1 MRDNFRE
8 TQKYGRSNSL
18 KLDYLNIE
26 KENEKD
32 FLNDVL
38 EGIEDIKMD
47 LEKRLEIINKSEDE
61 LYYVYSYTPNKI
73 YVTKRGSNKLEIL
86 ENISEE
92 LKNNLAEGFILRSKN
107 GTFII
112 DEELTEKSMNFELNF
127 DDLKNDN

>member
-1 MRDNFRE
+1 M
-8 TQKYGRSNSL
+8 

>member
-1 MRDNFRE
+1 MCDNFHK
-8 TQKYGRSNSL
+8 TKKYGRSNSL
-18 KLDYLNIE
+18 KLDYLNI
-26 KENEKD
+26 ENEKD